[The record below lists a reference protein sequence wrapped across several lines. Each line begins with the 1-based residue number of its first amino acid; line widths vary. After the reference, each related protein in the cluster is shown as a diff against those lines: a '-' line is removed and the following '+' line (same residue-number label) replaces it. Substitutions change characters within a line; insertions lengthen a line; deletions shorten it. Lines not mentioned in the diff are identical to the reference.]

1 MPQNKR
7 HLRILG
13 INPGWRYLAA
23 AVFDNSD
30 LREWRLKGLDAKG
43 ASAKRGK
50 VYKIL
55 SALIDRYRPN
65 VLAIKK
71 LHPSRCSSN
80 LKRLTEE
87 IKIYC
92 ARKDMKIFSY
102 SLRDLESSLLPEGK
116 INKKKLAEALAAEY
130 PALIYELGL
139 ERKHTQPYHIRLFEA
154 VAAGLLCYRQNN

>member
-1 MPQNKR
+1 M
-7 HLRILG
+7 
-13 INPGWRYLAA
+13 
-23 AVFDNSD
+23 
-30 LREWRLKGLDAKG
+30 DANG

-71 LHPSRCSSN
+71 LHPSRCSAN
-80 LKRLTEE
+80 LKRLTDE

-130 PALIYELGL
+130 PALSYELKL
-139 ERKHTQPYHIRLFEA
+139 ERHHRQPYFLRLFEG
-154 VAAGLLCYRQNN
+154 VALGLVCYRQISRSNY